1 MSRPSGVTEAR
12 GMSKTP
18 GTTNTTAFYA
28 QSAIAFGLAM
38 TAITLGIWNLPVDAW
53 IRAFLIVSTMFL
65 VSSAFTLAKVVRDA
79 QERSEVTARIDQ
91 ARVDKMLAEHDP
103 FTTS

>member
-53 IRAFLIVSTMFL
+53 IRAFLIVASLFL
-65 VSSAFTLAKVVRDA
+65 VTSTFTLAKCVRDA
-79 QERSEVTARIDQ
+79 QETTLVAGHDH
-91 ARVDKMLAEHDP
+91 KMLAEREWFP
-103 FTTS
+103 PSS